1 MDRRKFLETTAS
13 GALAAGVV
21 HQFGWATGGG
31 TLTDAERAQ
40 RLGVCSWS
48 LHN

>member
-21 HQFGWATGGG
+21 RKLGWAAGGG
-31 TLTDAERAQ
+31 TLTDAEKAQ
-40 RLGVCSWS
+40 RLGVC
-48 LHN
+48 